1 MLIDLKINEQYPPF
15 HVVEDLFFVSEFLYE
30 IQTTKNFRTG
40 LGPSAHGLN
49 ALGLNALGLNFIKMK
64 LKPYLPHCGRGYVS
78 LLFFRVLNQRNF
90 DCRIEKE
97 KLDNLQDLL
106 CVHYNIPPTGAR
118 TILIFQKSKL
128 KVFFLSKKTF
138 WHGLGELLFVF
149 LD

>member
-1 MLIDLKINEQYPPF
+1 M
-15 HVVEDLFFVSEFLYE
+15 EDLFFVSEFLYE
-30 IQTTKNFRTG
+30 IQRTKNFRTG

-49 ALGLNALGLNFIKMK
+49 FIKLK
-64 LKPYLPHCGRGYVS
+64 LKPHLPHCGRGYVS

-118 TILIFQKSKL
+118 TNFFFKFFYSNFLHKNVMARLGGIAFCFSGLRLSGTIILNQKNL
-128 KVFFLSKKTF
+128 
-138 WHGLGELLFVF
+138 
-149 LD
+149 